1 MVNHMCVVLSFVQAP
16 FCCKQIGMKS
26 FENKDQISF
35 GLMGAA
41 SVTQAG

>member
-1 MVNHMCVVLSFVQAP
+1 MCSSPLLLQTNRY
-16 FCCKQIGMKS
+16 ILKS
-26 FENKDQISF
+26 FENKDKISF